1 MPEAELIY
9 DQYKDLVFGYLIRLC
24 HDRDL
29 AEDLTQ
35 ETFYAALKQWD
46 TFEKRSETGTWLCS
60 IARNQYFLLLRKAG
74 RQRKMLEKQQTA
86 TAEEDFTEK
95 LMDRITAFDAYKA
108 LHQLK
113 EPYREILTLRL
124 FSELGYREI
133 GELFEKSEEW
143 ARVMCFRAKRMIVE
157 KMREET
163 THES

>member
-60 IARNQYFLLLRKAG
+60 IARNQYFLLLRKS
-74 RQRKMLEKQQTA
+74 
-86 TAEEDFTEK
+86 
-95 LMDRITAFDAYKA
+95 
-108 LHQLK
+108 LHRLK

>member
-1 MPEAELIY
+1 MPETELIY

-35 ETFYAALKQWD
+35 ETFYIALKQWG
-46 TFEKRSETGTWLCS
+46 TFEKRSEAGTWLCA
-60 IARNQYFLLLRKAG
+60 IARNQYYLLLRKVR
-74 RQRKMLEKQQTA
+74 RQRKTLEKQRNVVI
-86 TAEEDFTEK
+86 EEDFTEK

-108 LHQLK
+108 LHQLQ

-143 ARVMCFRAKRMIVE
+143 ARVMCFRAKRMIME

-163 THES
+163 THDS

>member
-1 MPEAELIY
+1 MPETELIY

-35 ETFYAALKQWD
+35 ETFYVALKQWS
-46 TFEKRSETGTWLCS
+46 TFEKRSETGTWLCA
-60 IARNQYFLLLRKAG
+60 IARNQYFLLLRKV
-74 RQRKMLEKQQTA
+74 RKQRKLLEKQRNLVI
-86 TAEEDFTEK
+86 EEDFTEK

-113 EPYREILTLRL
+113 EPHREILTLRL

-133 GELFEKSEEW
+133 GELFEKSGEW
-143 ARVMCFRAKRMIVE
+143 ARIMCFRAKRMIME

-163 THES
+163 KHEP